1 MIPVLLTRNR
11 QFIRTRDLRPARG
24 SGHGRERAAQR
35 RGRPRKPGDFPRHVP
50 RPKVIR
56 QTPVHVTLKMRKSVW
71 KLRATRCFR
80 VIRRALVAGGLR
92 FGFRLVHYSVQGN
105 HIHIIGEAESTIAVS
120 RAIKGLGVRIARG
133 LNVVMKRRGPVLC
146 ERYHLRVITTP
157 LQARKTLLYVLNNY
171 RRHAAQWGEQLSDEF
186 VDPCSSARAFD
197 GWKRRPW
204 RRANPSAARDPCPDL
219 PIAVHPPESSLLIS
233 RWRAWGPLEP
243 TTIPGPFAHRSGA

>member
-1 MIPVLLTRNR
+1 
-11 QFIRTRDLRPARG
+11 
-24 SGHGRERAAQR
+24 
-35 RGRPRKPGDFPRHVP
+35 
-50 RPKVIR
+50 
-56 QTPVHVTLKMRKSVW
+56 MRKSVW

-171 RRHAAQWGEQLSDEF
+171 RRHAAQWGEQLSEQF
-186 VDPCSSARAFD
+186 IDPCSSAVAFD
-197 GWKRRPW
+197 GWSRQPWKRAGPH
-204 RRANPSAARDPCPDL
+204 AVRDPCRDL
-219 PIAVHPPESSLLIS
+219 PLGVHPPESSLLIS
-233 RWRAWGPLEP
+233 RWRGWGRLDP
-243 TTIPGPFAHRSGA
+243 TGVPGPFTDRAGA